1 MIRINLLG
9 TAKPKKG
16 KKGRRFFAMPQLT
29 TDGPSPL
36 ITGLAILVVAGAGL
50 YLYYLQLAAR
60 TKSCKPRSR
69 RRTQSIASM
78 TKVKQAYLER
88 QKDYDAFKRRFD
100 VIDQLR
106 ASQAGPVPLLTS
118 VSETVNRTDGV
129 WLLNMQDDGA
139 SVSLEGVALGPDE
152 VANLMTNLRHSGYF
166 KNVELHETVQED
178 NPEDA
183 DIQFQPGLREDE
195 GLKVMVSFKATALCG
210 TNRNRGAGDH
220 SACGRGIYV
229 CP

>member
-16 KKGRRFFAMPQLT
+16 KKGRHMFAMPQLT

-36 ITGLAILVVAGAGL
+36 ITGLAILVVASAGL
-50 YLYYLQLAAR
+50 YLDYRHLEGVHESLQSSITEAN
-60 TKSCKPRSR
+60 K
-69 RRTQSIASM
+69 SIATM

-106 ASQAGPVPLLTS
+106 AAQVAPVLLLTN

-129 WLLNMQDDGA
+129 WLLNLHDDGA
-139 SVSLEGVALGPDE
+139 NVSLDGVALGPAE
-152 VANLMTNLRHSGYF
+152 VANLMTNLRRSGYF

-178 NPEDA
+178 TSRIKTFTFSLICE
-183 DIQFQPGLREDE
+183 
-195 GLKVMVSFKATALCG
+195 KTKA
-210 TNRNRGAGDH
+210 
-220 SACGRGIYV
+220 
-229 CP
+229 